1 MSHAD
6 PSQKPLTM
14 YCLRRAQEL
23 YTFKA
28 EKDLSPSFWD
38 ADDQTPENWQG
49 FEGIRLGID
58 VALARLLY
66 TSGKLE
72 EAVKIYLRLLEPLPL
87 GPRHIL
93 PDGSDQALIEA
104 QHRGQIL
111 LGDFDVAFKVCW
123 RLPYPASLG

>member
-1 MSHAD
+1 MCRAE

-14 YCLRRAQEL
+14 YFLRRAQEL
-23 YTFKA
+23 YAFKE
-28 EKDLSPSFWD
+28 EKGLSPSFWD
-38 ADDQTPENWQG
+38 ADNQTPDKWRG
-49 FEGIRLGID
+49 FEGIRPGID
-58 VALARLLY
+58 AALARLLY

-87 GPRHIL
+87 GPRHVL

-111 LGDFDVAFKVCW
+111 LGDFDVAFKVRCC
-123 RLPYPASLG
+123 LPYPASSG